1 MAETCSRFPARTRA
15 VSQLLENPNI
25 RTARLNAASFGKDAS
40 AGAFAVSAS
49 DLVAQVRTKG
59 FEYLLRKE
67 EARAAT
73 EAMNLLEQIRHRV
86 KVRVESGEAARYEII
101 KADAEV
107 INARQKLQTAFL
119 LIEQSRL
126 TLNRLAAGRLPA
138 NWVLQENLSD
148 VFETPSLAQIQQTAL
163 QGNPELKVL
172 QSEVLRREAKI
183 EEARAGRWPGIDLR
197 YGQQRD
203 PEIRQNLLS
212 VSVQIPLFD
221 QKSGPIAEAV
231 AEAARARMVLDG
243 RRADLSQQILFTWKS
258 LEIARVRVNALS
270 TGAVREAEA
279 ALRVAEAAYRFGERG
294 ILDVLDAQ
302 RLLRT
307 VNADLLDARFQMQST
322 GIELEA
328 LSGIYANPAT
338 AIEPNNN

>member
-1 MAETCSRFPARTRA
+1 
-15 VSQLLENPNI
+15 
-25 RTARLNAASFGKDAS
+25 
-40 AGAFAVSAS
+40 
-49 DLVAQVRTKG
+49 
-59 FEYLLRKE
+59 
-67 EARAAT
+67 
-73 EAMNLLEQIRHRV
+73 
-86 KVRVESGEAARYEII
+86 
-101 KADAEV
+101 
-107 INARQKLQTAFL
+107 
-119 LIEQSRL
+119 
-126 TLNRLAAGRLPA
+126 
-138 NWVLQENLSD
+138 
-148 VFETPSLAQIQQTAL
+148 
-163 QGNPELKVL
+163 
-172 QSEVLRREAKI
+172 
-183 EEARAGRWPGIDLR
+183 
-197 YGQQRD
+197 
-203 PEIRQNLLS
+203 
-212 VSVQIPLFD
+212 
-221 QKSGPIAEAV
+221 
-231 AEAARARMVLDG
+231 MVLDG